1 MSFRVYKMKLA
12 EERRIFITL
21 SRKMKAKPSLCKS
34 LELKVIGGTN
44 QSFDAQF
51 WVEGL
56 CRYNTLMTPLIKFLG
71 PGFIMI

>member
-1 MSFRVYKMKLA
+1 MKLA

-34 LELKVIGGTN
+34 LELKVIDGTN
-44 QSFDAQF
+44 QVS
-51 WVEGL
+51 
-56 CRYNTLMTPLIKFLG
+56 RYNTLMTPLIKFLG